1 MKYIAPLNESE
12 NAPFVDGDAGKGTVG
27 SRVPAAALEHPQREI
42 MAVIE
47 EADITPDAQ
56 NLTQLY
62 HAIRK
67 LCAPA
72 GQTMAWSG
80 SLDNVP
86 DGFLV
91 CAGQA
96 ISRTIYADL
105 YASLGTIHGTGDGA
119 TTFNLPDLQDRF
131 VIGRSGSKEVAD
143 TGGDFSKNISG
154 NVSGNTNNH
163 ALTIA
168 QMPSHDHRL
177 RSVDGWAYN
186 TSGLGHSN
194 NNDVNQA
201 SLIGGLARNL
211 GTIGW
216 YLHNNKGD
224 RLIEKTGGTSG
235 HSHGVNINFNINNTD
250 VTNPYYALIYM
261 IRT

>member
-1 MKYIAPLNESE
+1 MRYIQPLNEAE
-12 NAPFVDGDAGKGTVG
+12 NAPFVDGDASKGTTG

-86 DGFLV
+86 DGFLI
-91 CAGQA
+91 CDGQA

-119 TTFNLPDLQDRF
+119 TTFNLPDLQDKF

-143 TGGDFSKNISG
+143 TGGAFSKSG
-154 NVSGNTNNH
+154 TTDNH
-163 ALTIA
+163 TLTEA
-168 QMPSHDHRL
+168 QMPSHQHYIMT
-177 RSVDGWAYN
+177 SGWAN
-186 TSGLGHSN
+186 SGLQAEQTLVQSGNNAGHLNYSLQGVSN
-194 NNDVNQA
+194 VVASRGLTSAVGGNQ
-201 SLIGGLARNL
+201 
-211 GTIGW
+211 
-216 YLHNNKGD
+216 
-224 RLIEKTGGTSG
+224 G
-235 HSHGVNINFNINNTD
+235 HSHNISNFD